1 MTQVPEQALARR
13 SEDPADE
20 LLRSFG
26 RQIKILRE
34 RAGHTQAALG
44 QLLGYSEAQ
53 VAAMEQGRRIARP
66 NTIDKLDQLLDAE
79 GMLLAMKRPVALTR
93 YPAFFR
99 DAARI
104 EEEAVEFHAYA
115 ALAIPGLLQTEEYAR
130 TMFTVWRPRRSDAE
144 LEQLVTA
151 RMARHKLFDRR
162 PAPTLSFV
170 IEDSVLQRPFG
181 SVVVLRGQLEHLR
194 LVAENP
200 HVEIQVMPTRATDH
214 AGAGGPFTLM
224 TPQGGE
230 QVAYIESQD
239 RGQVI
244 TDRESVRGMAV
255 RYGILRAQ
263 ALSPADSLRH
273 IEKLLQGEL

>member
-1 MTQVPEQALARR
+1 MTQVPEQAVARR

-26 RQIKILRE
+26 RQVKILRE

-53 VAAMEQGRRIARP
+53 IAAIEQGRRIARP
-66 NTIDKLDQLLDAE
+66 DMIGKLDQLLDAG

-115 ALAIPGLLQTEEYAR
+115 VLAIPGLLQTEGYAR
-130 TMFTVWRPRRSDAE
+130 TMFTVRRPRRSEAE
-144 LEQLVTA
+144 IEQMVTA
-151 RMARHKLFDRR
+151 RMARHKMFERL
-162 PAPTLSFV
+162 PAPTLSFL
-170 IEDSVLQRPFG
+170 IEESVLQRPYG
-181 SVVVLRGQLEHLR
+181 GVGVLREQLEHLR
-194 LVAENP
+194 IVGENP
-200 HVEIQVMPTRATDH
+200 NVEIQIMLTRSEDH
-214 AGAGGPFTLM
+214 AGADGPFTLM
-224 TPQGGE
+224 TPAGGE
-230 QVAYIESQD
+230 QVAYAESQGS
-239 RGQVI
+239 GQVL
-244 TDRESVRGMAV
+244 TDREAVRMMAV

-263 ALSPADSLRH
+263 ALSPVQSLCH
-273 IEKLLQGEL
+273 IEKLLQGEP